1 MTILFH
7 FVAFLY
13 YNSATF
19 VSTPGAD
26 ALDTILVVVNIVTYI
41 FILGLFAV
49 TLMEMWFRAAL
60 LRRMTAEVAGQIT
73 TLQMELL
80 KHRDEFIESL
90 DTDYDE
96 KRGID
101 LERFE
106 AAVRKA
112 IKSSA
117 LKPSGHLIE
126 VLAMLIKMV
135 DGKDYEDADTAK
147 SSLFMNHI
155 FEFLGVSPASNA
167 RSSRMSQSKSI
178 TKLALTPTKSVTR
191 SSPRSPHPTSSP
203 PKSPSFRSEMGH
215 EGSSEDP
222 MSNLWKRARIQAL
235 LRKLCLELPHSF
247 QPMAVYRFS
256 ASGEKGSQA
265 TAQSKLTALL
275 TLSSRLAPYIPD
287 SADVG
292 SYSNAASA
300 MIYKK
305 AAQQMPRLLVIGM
318 FGEDAVTKNLQYFLA
333 QLENAERELSKEELS
348 ISETIVAKDRGPM
361 LYWLL
366 NERDERHTSA
376 FVVSPAH
383 ARAFLVASL

>member
-1 MTILFH
+1 M
-7 FVAFLY
+7 
-13 YNSATF
+13 
-19 VSTPGAD
+19 
-26 ALDTILVVVNIVTYI
+26 
-41 FILGLFAV
+41 
-49 TLMEMWFRAAL
+49 
-60 LRRMTAEVAGQIT
+60 
-73 TLQMELL
+73 
-80 KHRDEFIESL
+80 
-90 DTDYDE
+90 
-96 KRGID
+96 
-101 LERFE
+101 
-106 AAVRKA
+106 A
-112 IKSSA
+112 I
-117 LKPSGHLIE
+117 
-126 VLAMLIKMV
+126 
-135 DGKDYEDADTAK
+135 
-147 SSLFMNHI
+147 
-155 FEFLGVSPASNA
+155 
-167 RSSRMSQSKSI
+167 
-178 TKLALTPTKSVTR
+178 
-191 SSPRSPHPTSSP
+191 
-203 PKSPSFRSEMGH
+203 
-215 EGSSEDP
+215 
-222 MSNLWKRARIQAL
+222 
-235 LRKLCLELPHSF
+235 
-247 QPMAVYRFS
+247 YRFS

-383 ARAFLVASL
+383 ARVFLVASL

>member
-1 MTILFH
+1 
-7 FVAFLY
+7 
-13 YNSATF
+13 
-19 VSTPGAD
+19 
-26 ALDTILVVVNIVTYI
+26 
-41 FILGLFAV
+41 
-49 TLMEMWFRAAL
+49 MEMWFRAAL
-60 LRRMTAEVAGQIT
+60 LRRMTTEVAGQIT

-80 KHRDEFIESL
+80 QHRDEFIDSL
-90 DTDYDE
+90 DTDYNE

-101 LERFE
+101 LEHFE

-126 VLAMLIKMV
+126 VLAMLIKLV
-135 DGKDYEDADTAK
+135 DGKDYEDTDTAQSK
-147 SSLFMNHI
+147 LFMNHI
-155 FEFLGVSPASNA
+155 FEFLGVSPASNG
-167 RSSRMSQSKSI
+167 RSSRMSRSKSF

-203 PKSPSFRSEMGH
+203 PKSPSFKSEMEHKGC
-215 EGSSEDP
+215 SEDP

-247 QPMAVYRFS
+247 QPMAIYRFS

-265 TAQSKLTALL
+265 TVQSKLTALL
-275 TLSSRLAPYIPD
+275 TLSARLAPYIPD
-287 SADVG
+287 SAVVG

-366 NERDERHTSA
+366 NERDKRHTSICLCY
-376 FVVSPAH
+376 FNIAH
-383 ARAFLVASL
+383 ARGFLVTSL

>member
-1 MTILFH
+1 
-7 FVAFLY
+7 
-13 YNSATF
+13 
-19 VSTPGAD
+19 
-26 ALDTILVVVNIVTYI
+26 LVVVNIVTYI

-80 KHRDEFIESL
+80 EHRDEFIESL

-191 SSPRSPHPTSSP
+191 SSPTTSSP

-383 ARAFLVASL
+383 ARVFLVASL